1 MNVFSS
7 SCAVPLALAVLFTGL
22 QTLSLHPKLVE
33 KVAVALPSHLLMFTQ
48 EFCDDGTCLFITEFS
63 YRTFFVSQETLSEA
77 KLRNTEMRR
86 LERALDDE
94 SPPLE
99 AIHLYYNKPVPQ
111 PDDCK
116 GCSVRDRL
124 REVIAACGM
133 PANITLSSPA
143 AGPESLV
150 MRSAAQQVT
159 FVSAA
164 RMR

>member
-1 MNVFSS
+1 MKVLST

-77 KLRNTEMRR
+77 KLRQAEVRR

-99 AIHLYYNKPVPQ
+99 AIHLYYNKPVPK
-111 PDDCK
+111 PEDCK

-124 REVIAACGM
+124 RKVIASCGM

-150 MRSAAQQVT
+150 LLSAAQQVT
-159 FVSAA
+159 FVSEA